1 MNKKEKRNEI
11 CRGLERKIIAIR
23 KSLAT
28 ILKKSILQP
37 ALNDAN

>member
-1 MNKKEKRNEI
+1 MKFAESD
-11 CRGLERKIIAIR
+11 LERKIIGAIR